1 MPTISFIMDLK
12 LESSAPQPSSL
23 VTEARY
29 QRIVRFLTT
38 RQETLRLFLDDV
50 KNAHNI
56 SAVIRTCDA
65 TGVFYLHYHLSEA
78 SLSIN
83 RGISLGS
90 ERWIKRERVIDKAAF
105 LDQMQKKGYQ
115 CLATAP
121 EGHTVDYREVDY
133 TLPTL
138 IIFGNEREGISD
150 EVAHHTSQF
159 VAIPMMGMTKSL
171 NISVA
176 CAVILYEAF
185 RQRDRKNMY
194 QTPSLPQD
202 IFSLYLKK
210 WTVEE
215 CLSGR

>member
-1 MPTISFIMDLK
+1 MNLNTF
-12 LESSAPQPSSL
+12 LEALQSKRL
-23 VTEARY
+23 VTETRY

-65 TGVFYLHYHLSEA
+65 TGIFYLHYYLTET

-90 ERWIKRERVIDKAAF
+90 ERWIRRERVRERGSF

-115 CLATAP
+115 CLATAL
-121 EGHTVDYREVDY
+121 EGDAIDYREVDY
-133 TLPTL
+133 TQPTL
-138 IIFGNEREGISD
+138 IIFGNEKEGISE
-150 EVAHHTSQF
+150 EVLLQVTRR
-159 VAIPMMGMTKSL
+159 VTIPMMGMARSL

-185 RQRDRKNMY
+185 RQRDQKGMY
-194 QTPSLPQD
+194 DAPSIPPEV
-202 IFSLYLKK
+202 FSSHLER
-210 WTVEE
+210 WAVEE
-215 CLSGR
+215 RLTKNKI

>member
-1 MPTISFIMDLK
+1 MDMK
-12 LESSAPQPSSL
+12 PFLEASQSKSL

-38 RQETLRLFLDDV
+38 RQENLRLFLDDV

-65 TGVFYLHYHLSEA
+65 TGVFYLHYYLTEV

-90 ERWIKRERVIDKAAF
+90 ERWIKKERVKDRVSFLKQMRERGF
-105 LDQMQKKGYQ
+105 Q
-115 CLATAP
+115 CLATAL
-121 EGHTVDYREVDY
+121 EGDTIDYREMDY
-133 TLPTL
+133 TQPTL
-138 IIFGNEREGISD
+138 LIFGNEREGISE
-150 EVAHHTSQF
+150 EVLSHVTRQIT
-159 VAIPMMGMTKSL
+159 IPMVGMARSL

-185 RQRDRKNMY
+185 RQRDQKGMY
-194 QTPSLPQD
+194 EAPSIPPEV
-202 IFSLYLKK
+202 FSSHLER

-215 CLSGR
+215 RLTK

>member
-1 MPTISFIMDLK
+1 MDLK
-12 LESSAPQPSSL
+12 SKSHISQTPGL

-29 QRIVRFLTT
+29 QRIARFLTT

-65 TGVFYLHYHLSEA
+65 TGVFYLHYYLSEV

-90 ERWIKRERVIDKAAF
+90 ERWIKRERVIDRGTF

-115 CLATAP
+115 CLATSI
-121 EGHTVDYREVDY
+121 EGHAVDYRDVDY
-133 TLPTL
+133 TLPSL
-138 IIFGNEREGISD
+138 IIFGNERKGISD
-150 EVAHHTSQF
+150 EVAHHASQF
-159 VAIPMMGMTKSL
+159 IAIPMMGMAKSL

-185 RQRDRKNMY
+185 RQRDRKGMY
-194 QTPSLPQD
+194 QRPSLPPN
-202 IFSLYLKK
+202 IFSSYLKK

-215 CLSGR
+215 RLSGR